1 MAGIAEQLRQ
11 AVLQAAIQGKLTEQL
26 PEDGDAKDLLVEIQ
40 AEKAKLITEKR
51 TKKENPLE
59 TIAKDEVPF
68 DVSNSWSWAK
78 LGDLC
83 LKIGAGNTP
92 PGGKNSD
99 VYKTDGIKFIRSMNV
114 YNDGLHYE
122 GMVYISEELAS
133 RRAGSAVIAKDMLLN
148 ITGGSIGRCAIVPND
163 FDIGNVNQHV
173 LIIRCV
179 NEQCRSY
186 IHLVIC
192 SPLIQAAINE
202 KAVGDKAGFSAN
214 KAKNLLIPLPPLAE
228 QHRIV
233 ARVDELM
240 AKIDEL
246 EKVENELNALH
257 KAFPGDMKAALLQ
270 AAMQGKLTEQLPED
284 GNAEDLLKSIEAE
297 KGKLIAEKKIKKQ
310 KALEPIADDEIPFEI
325 PDYWKWTRVRE
336 ISKTVSKGTTPKGGN
351 NAYKKS
357 GIGFLRAENVAGL
370 DKLNLGNLNYIDE
383 VTHKTFLSRSVLEEG
398 DILVTIA
405 GTLGR
410 TALVRKSDLP
420 LNCNQA
426 VAFIRIIEPSLL
438 DRKYIIYALSSP
450 LLQKHT
456 VNKKKVTAIPNLT
469 LEIISELLIPI
480 PPLAEQ
486 RRIVEKLDKLLP
498 LCDSL
503 EEKL

>member
-1 MAGIAEQLRQ
+1 MVGIAEQLRQ
-11 AVLQAAIQGKLTEQL
+11 AVLQAAIQGKLTKQL
-26 PEDGDAKDLLVEIQ
+26 PEDGDARDLLAEIQ

-133 RRAGSAVIAKDMLLN
+133 KRAGSAVIAKDMLLN

-297 KGKLIAEKKIKKQ
+297 KGKLVAEKKIKKQ

-325 PDYWKWTRVRE
+325 PDNWKWNRLRNLVYNRGQ
-336 ISKTVSKGTTPKGGN
+336 KTPVKEFS
-351 NAYKKS
+351 
-357 GIGFLRAENVAGL
+357 
-370 DKLNLGNLNYIDE
+370 YIDIGSIDNIHQRLNDNE
-383 VTHKTFLSRSVLEEG
+383 TIIPAAEAPSRARKIVGLG
-398 DILVTIA
+398 DILYSTVRPYLHNACIIDKNFRAEPIA
-405 GTLGR
+405 STGFAVLTCYKGVNSKYLLYYMLSPAFDQYANATDNAKGV
-410 TALVRKSDLP
+410 AYPAINDEKLYKAVVPLP
-420 LNCNQA
+420 
-426 VAFIRIIEPSLL
+426 S
-438 DRKYIIYALSSP
+438 
-450 LLQKHT
+450 
-456 VNKKKVTAIPNLT
+456 
-469 LEIISELLIPI
+469 
-480 PPLAEQ
+480 LAEQ
-486 RRIVEKLDKLLP
+486 QRIVEKLDKLLP

-503 EEKL
+503 EERL

>member
-1 MAGIAEQLRQ
+1 MVGIAEQLRQ
-11 AVLQAAIQGKLTEQL
+11 AVLQAAIQGKLTKQL
-26 PEDGDAKDLLVEIQ
+26 PEDGDARDLLAEIQ

-133 RRAGSAVIAKDMLLN
+133 KRAGSAVIAKDMLLN

-297 KGKLIAEKKIKKQ
+297 KGKLVAEKKIKKQ

-325 PDYWKWTRVRE
+325 PDNWKWNRLRNLVYNRGQ
-336 ISKTVSKGTTPKGGN
+336 KTPVKEFS
-351 NAYKKS
+351 YID
-357 GIGFLRAENVAGL
+357 IGSIDNIHQ
-370 DKLNLGNLNYIDE
+370 KLNDNETIIPAAE
-383 VTHKTFLSRSVLEEG
+383 APSRARKIVGLG
-398 DILVTIA
+398 DILYSTVRPYLHNACIIDKNFRAEPIA
-405 GTLGR
+405 STGFAVLTCYKGVNSKYLLYYMLSPAFDQYANATDNAKGV
-410 TALVRKSDLP
+410 AYPAINDEKLYKAVVP
-420 LNCNQA
+420 L
-426 VAFIRIIEPSLL
+426 
-438 DRKYIIYALSSP
+438 
-450 LLQKHT
+450 
-456 VNKKKVTAIPNLT
+456 
-469 LEIISELLIPI
+469 

-486 RRIVEKLDKLLP
+486 QRIVEKLDKLLP

-503 EEKL
+503 EERL

>member
-1 MAGIAEQLRQ
+1 MAGIAKQLRQ
-11 AVLQAAIQGKLTEQL
+11 AVLQAAIQGKLTKQL
-26 PEDGDAKDLLVEIQ
+26 PEDGDARDLLAEIQ

-92 PGGKNSD
+92 SGGKNSD

-114 YNDGLHYE
+114 YNEGLHYE

-133 RRAGSAVIAKDMLLN
+133 KRAGSAVIAKDMLLN

-325 PDYWKWTRVRE
+325 PDNWKWNRLRNLVYNRGQ
-336 ISKTVSKGTTPKGGN
+336 KTPVKEFS
-351 NAYKKS
+351 
-357 GIGFLRAENVAGL
+357 
-370 DKLNLGNLNYIDE
+370 YIDIGSIDNIHQRLNDNE
-383 VTHKTFLSRSVLEEG
+383 TIIPAAEAPSRAKKIVGLG
-398 DILVTIA
+398 DILYSTVRPYLHNACIIDKNFRAEPIA
-405 GTLGR
+405 STGFAVLTCYKGVNSKYLLYYMLSPAFDQYANATDNAKGV
-410 TALVRKSDLP
+410 AYPAINDEKLYKAVVP
-420 LNCNQA
+420 L
-426 VAFIRIIEPSLL
+426 
-438 DRKYIIYALSSP
+438 
-450 LLQKHT
+450 
-456 VNKKKVTAIPNLT
+456 
-469 LEIISELLIPI
+469 

-486 RRIVEKLDKLLP
+486 QRIVEKLDKLLP

-503 EEKL
+503 EERL

>member
-1 MAGIAEQLRQ
+1 MVGIAEQLRQ
-11 AVLQAAIQGKLTEQL
+11 AVLQAAIQGKLTKQL
-26 PEDGDAKDLLVEIQ
+26 PEDGDARDLLAEIQ

-92 PGGKNSD
+92 SGGKNSD

-133 RRAGSAVIAKDMLLN
+133 KRAGSAVIAKDMLLN

-297 KGKLIAEKKIKKQ
+297 KGKLVAEKKIKKQ

-325 PDYWKWTRVRE
+325 PDNWKWNRLRNLVYNRGQ
-336 ISKTVSKGTTPKGGN
+336 KTPVKEFS
-351 NAYKKS
+351 
-357 GIGFLRAENVAGL
+357 
-370 DKLNLGNLNYIDE
+370 YIDIGSIDNIHQRLNDNE
-383 VTHKTFLSRSVLEEG
+383 TIIPAAEAPSRARKIVGLG
-398 DILVTIA
+398 DILYSTVRPYLHNACIIDKNFRAEPIA
-405 GTLGR
+405 STGFAVLTCYKGVNSKYLLYYMLSPAFDQYANATDNAKGV
-410 TALVRKSDLP
+410 AYPAINDEKLYKAMVP
-420 LNCNQA
+420 L
-426 VAFIRIIEPSLL
+426 
-438 DRKYIIYALSSP
+438 
-450 LLQKHT
+450 
-456 VNKKKVTAIPNLT
+456 
-469 LEIISELLIPI
+469 

-486 RRIVEKLDKLLP
+486 QRIVEKLDKLLP

-503 EEKL
+503 EERL

>member
-1 MAGIAEQLRQ
+1 MVGIAEQLRQ
-11 AVLQAAIQGKLTEQL
+11 AVLQAAIQGKLTKQL
-26 PEDGDAKDLLVEIQ
+26 PEDGDARDLLAEIQ

-133 RRAGSAVIAKDMLLN
+133 KRAGSAVIAKDMLLN

-214 KAKNLLIPLPPLAE
+214 KAKNLLISLPPLAE

-297 KGKLIAEKKIKKQ
+297 KGKLVAEKKIKKQ

-325 PDYWKWTRVRE
+325 PDNWKWNRLRNLVYNRGQ
-336 ISKTVSKGTTPKGGN
+336 KTPVKEFS
-351 NAYKKS
+351 
-357 GIGFLRAENVAGL
+357 
-370 DKLNLGNLNYIDE
+370 YIDIGSIDNIHQRLNDNE
-383 VTHKTFLSRSVLEEG
+383 TIIPAAEAPSRARKIVGLG
-398 DILVTIA
+398 DILYSTVRPYLHNACIIDKNFRAEPIA
-405 GTLGR
+405 STGFAVLTCYKGVNSKYLLYYMLSPAFDQYANATDNAKGV
-410 TALVRKSDLP
+410 AYPAINDEKLYKAVVP
-420 LNCNQA
+420 L
-426 VAFIRIIEPSLL
+426 
-438 DRKYIIYALSSP
+438 
-450 LLQKHT
+450 
-456 VNKKKVTAIPNLT
+456 
-469 LEIISELLIPI
+469 

-486 RRIVEKLDKLLP
+486 QRIVEKLDKLLP

-503 EEKL
+503 EERL

>member
-26 PEDGDAKDLLVEIQ
+26 PEDGDAKDLLAEIQ

-51 TKKENPLE
+51 TKKENSLE

-133 RRAGSAVIAKDMLLN
+133 KRAGSAVIAKDMLLN

-297 KGKLIAEKKIKKQ
+297 KAKLIAEKKIKKQ

-325 PDYWKWTRVRE
+325 PDNWKWNRLRNLVYNRGQ
-336 ISKTVSKGTTPKGGN
+336 KTPVKEFS
-351 NAYKKS
+351 
-357 GIGFLRAENVAGL
+357 
-370 DKLNLGNLNYIDE
+370 YIDIGSIDNIHQRLNDNE
-383 VTHKTFLSRSVLEEG
+383 TIIPAAEAPSRARKIVGLG
-398 DILVTIA
+398 DILYSTVRPYLHNACIIDKNFRAEPIA
-405 GTLGR
+405 STGFAVLTCYKGVNSKYLLYYMLSPAFDQYANATDNAKGV
-410 TALVRKSDLP
+410 AYPAINDEKLYKAVVP
-420 LNCNQA
+420 L
-426 VAFIRIIEPSLL
+426 
-438 DRKYIIYALSSP
+438 
-450 LLQKHT
+450 
-456 VNKKKVTAIPNLT
+456 
-469 LEIISELLIPI
+469 

-486 RRIVEKLDKLLP
+486 QRIVEKLDKLLP

>member
-1 MAGIAEQLRQ
+1 MVGIAEQLRQ
-11 AVLQAAIQGKLTEQL
+11 AVLQAAIQGKLTKQL
-26 PEDGDAKDLLVEIQ
+26 PEDGDARDLLAEIQ

-133 RRAGSAVIAKDMLLN
+133 KRAGSAVIAKDMLLN

-192 SPLIQAAINE
+192 SPLIQGAINE

-297 KGKLIAEKKIKKQ
+297 KGKLVAEKKIKKQ

-325 PDYWKWTRVRE
+325 PDNWKWNRLRNLVYNRGQ
-336 ISKTVSKGTTPKGGN
+336 KTPVKEFS
-351 NAYKKS
+351 
-357 GIGFLRAENVAGL
+357 
-370 DKLNLGNLNYIDE
+370 YIDIGSIDNIHQRLNDNE
-383 VTHKTFLSRSVLEEG
+383 TIIPAAEAPSRARKIVGLG
-398 DILVTIA
+398 DILYSTVRPYLHNACIIDKNFRAEPIA
-405 GTLGR
+405 STGFAVLTCYKGVNSKYLLYYMLSPAFDQYANATDNAKGV
-410 TALVRKSDLP
+410 AYPAINDEKLYKAVVP
-420 LNCNQA
+420 L
-426 VAFIRIIEPSLL
+426 
-438 DRKYIIYALSSP
+438 
-450 LLQKHT
+450 
-456 VNKKKVTAIPNLT
+456 
-469 LEIISELLIPI
+469 

-486 RRIVEKLDKLLP
+486 QRIVEKLDKLLP

-503 EEKL
+503 EERL

>member
-1 MAGIAEQLRQ
+1 MHGNSEIYYQNALHRVRFYGNISQQYFLY
-11 AVLQAAIQGKLTEQL
+11 VL
-26 PEDGDAKDLLVEIQ
+26 
-40 AEKAKLITEKR
+40 
-51 TKKENPLE
+51 
-59 TIAKDEVPF
+59 
-68 DVSNSWSWAK
+68 
-78 LGDLC
+78 
-83 LKIGAGNTP
+83 
-92 PGGKNSD
+92 
-99 VYKTDGIKFIRSMNV
+99 
-114 YNDGLHYE
+114 
-122 GMVYISEELAS
+122 
-133 RRAGSAVIAKDMLLN
+133 MLLKRN
-148 ITGGSIGRCAIVPND
+148 GTLE
-163 FDIGNVNQHV
+163 NVSKGMT
-173 LIIRCV
+173 IK
-179 NEQCRSY
+179 
-186 IHLVIC
+186 HLVQESLYSIIF
-192 SPLIQAAINE
+192 PI
-202 KAVGDKAGFSAN
+202 
-214 KAKNLLIPLPPLAE
+214 PPLAE

>member
-1 MAGIAEQLRQ
+1 MVGIAEQLRQ
-11 AVLQAAIQGKLTEQL
+11 AVLQAAIQGKLTKQL
-26 PEDGDAKDLLVEIQ
+26 PEDGDARDLLAEIQ

-92 PGGKNSD
+92 SGGKNSD

-133 RRAGSAVIAKDMLLN
+133 KRAGSAVIAKDMLLN

-284 GNAEDLLKSIEAE
+284 RNAEDLLKSIEAE

-325 PDYWKWTRVRE
+325 PDNWKWNRLRNLVYNRGQ
-336 ISKTVSKGTTPKGGN
+336 KTPVKEFS
-351 NAYKKS
+351 
-357 GIGFLRAENVAGL
+357 
-370 DKLNLGNLNYIDE
+370 YIDIGSIDNIHQRLNDNE
-383 VTHKTFLSRSVLEEG
+383 TIIPAAEAPSRARKIVGLG
-398 DILVTIA
+398 DILYSTVRPYLHNACIIDKNFRAEPIA
-405 GTLGR
+405 STGFAVLTCYKGVNSKYLLYYMLSPAFDQYANATDNAKGV
-410 TALVRKSDLP
+410 AYPAINDEKLYKAVVP
-420 LNCNQA
+420 L
-426 VAFIRIIEPSLL
+426 
-438 DRKYIIYALSSP
+438 
-450 LLQKHT
+450 
-456 VNKKKVTAIPNLT
+456 
-469 LEIISELLIPI
+469 

-486 RRIVEKLDKLLP
+486 QRIVEKLDKLLP

-503 EEKL
+503 EERL

>member
-1 MAGIAEQLRQ
+1 MVGIAEQLRQ
-11 AVLQAAIQGKLTEQL
+11 AVLQAAIQGKLTKQL
-26 PEDGDAKDLLVEIQ
+26 PEDGDARDLLAEIQ

-133 RRAGSAVIAKDMLLN
+133 KRAGSAVIAKDMLLN

-297 KGKLIAEKKIKKQ
+297 KGKLVAEKKIKKQ

-325 PDYWKWTRVRE
+325 PDNWKWNRLRNLVYNRGQ
-336 ISKTVSKGTTPKGGN
+336 KTPVKEFS
-351 NAYKKS
+351 
-357 GIGFLRAENVAGL
+357 
-370 DKLNLGNLNYIDE
+370 YIDIGSIDNIHQRLNDNE
-383 VTHKTFLSRSVLEEG
+383 TIIPAAEAPSRAKKIVGLG
-398 DILVTIA
+398 DILYSTVRPYLHNACIIDKNFRAEPIA
-405 GTLGR
+405 STGFAVLTCYKGVNSKYLLYYMLSPAFDQYANATDNAKGV
-410 TALVRKSDLP
+410 AYPAINDEKLYKAVVP
-420 LNCNQA
+420 L
-426 VAFIRIIEPSLL
+426 
-438 DRKYIIYALSSP
+438 
-450 LLQKHT
+450 
-456 VNKKKVTAIPNLT
+456 
-469 LEIISELLIPI
+469 

-486 RRIVEKLDKLLP
+486 QRIVEKLDKLLP

-503 EEKL
+503 EERL

>member
-1 MAGIAEQLRQ
+1 MVGIAEQLRQ
-11 AVLQAAIQGKLTEQL
+11 AVLQAAIQGKLTKQL
-26 PEDGDAKDLLVEIQ
+26 PEDGDARDLLAEIQ

-59 TIAKDEVPF
+59 TIAKDEVPV

-133 RRAGSAVIAKDMLLN
+133 KRAGGAVIAKDMLLN

-297 KGKLIAEKKIKKQ
+297 KGKLVAEKKIKKQ

-325 PDYWKWTRVRE
+325 PDNWKWNRLRNLVYNRGQ
-336 ISKTVSKGTTPKGGN
+336 KTPVKEFS
-351 NAYKKS
+351 
-357 GIGFLRAENVAGL
+357 
-370 DKLNLGNLNYIDE
+370 YIDIGSIDNIHQRLNDNE
-383 VTHKTFLSRSVLEEG
+383 TIIPAAEAPSRARKIVGLG
-398 DILVTIA
+398 DILYSTVRPYLHNACIIDKNFRAEPIA
-405 GTLGR
+405 STGFAVLTCYKGVNSKYLLYYMLSPAFDQYANATDNAKGV
-410 TALVRKSDLP
+410 AYPAINDEKLYKAVVP
-420 LNCNQA
+420 L
-426 VAFIRIIEPSLL
+426 
-438 DRKYIIYALSSP
+438 
-450 LLQKHT
+450 
-456 VNKKKVTAIPNLT
+456 
-469 LEIISELLIPI
+469 

-486 RRIVEKLDKLLP
+486 QRIVEKLDKLLP

-503 EEKL
+503 EERL

>member
-1 MAGIAEQLRQ
+1 MVGIAEQLRQ
-11 AVLQAAIQGKLTEQL
+11 AVLQAAIQGKLTKQL
-26 PEDGDAKDLLVEIQ
+26 PEDGDARDLLAEIQ

-133 RRAGSAVIAKDMLLN
+133 KRAGSAVIAKDMLLN

-240 AKIDEL
+240 TKIDEL

-297 KGKLIAEKKIKKQ
+297 KGKLVAEKKIKKQ
-310 KALEPIADDEIPFEI
+310 KALEPIADDEIQFEI
-325 PDYWKWTRVRE
+325 PDNWKWNRLRNLVYNRGQ
-336 ISKTVSKGTTPKGGN
+336 KTPVKEFS
-351 NAYKKS
+351 
-357 GIGFLRAENVAGL
+357 
-370 DKLNLGNLNYIDE
+370 YIDIGSIDNIHQRLNDNE
-383 VTHKTFLSRSVLEEG
+383 TIIPAAEAPSRARKIVGLG
-398 DILVTIA
+398 DILYSTVRPYLHNACIIDKNFRAEPIA
-405 GTLGR
+405 STGFAVLTCYKGVNSKYLLYYMLSPAFDQYANATDNAKGV
-410 TALVRKSDLP
+410 AYPAINDEKLYKAVVP
-420 LNCNQA
+420 L
-426 VAFIRIIEPSLL
+426 
-438 DRKYIIYALSSP
+438 
-450 LLQKHT
+450 
-456 VNKKKVTAIPNLT
+456 
-469 LEIISELLIPI
+469 

-486 RRIVEKLDKLLP
+486 QRIVEKLDKLLP

-503 EEKL
+503 EERL